1 MRTKTPKNVT
11 LGRKKNKDARQ
22 PQMKPNN
29 RSKASVES
37 VSWERPG
44 YIAQNCRRIGRAR
57 ASRVRRAWERPG
69 YVAQNCRRSAD
80 LLSKV
85 EGTSRCGNVLSEV
98 WQFRQS
104 CQGIWFDSETSELQN
119 IKGREGG
126 REWRAMCRT
135 IRLGLQQLCAILC
148 GQNWFEALRLC
159 AFLRLS
165 RRSRLFSRLYF
176 NIVTPTM
183 TIARCGACCHGR
195 GLCGLLV
202 GSGARRVFHVK
213 DFASGCF

>member
-1 MRTKTPKNVT
+1 MCRGNVQDTLRKTV
-11 LGRKKNKDARQ
+11 GE
-22 PQMKPNN
+22 
-29 RSKASVES
+29 SVER
-37 VSWERPG
+37 ERRECVVHGNVPDTLRKIVG
-44 YIAQNCRRIGRAR
+44 GR
-57 ASRVRRAWERPG
+57 
-69 YVAQNCRRSAD
+69 QSAD